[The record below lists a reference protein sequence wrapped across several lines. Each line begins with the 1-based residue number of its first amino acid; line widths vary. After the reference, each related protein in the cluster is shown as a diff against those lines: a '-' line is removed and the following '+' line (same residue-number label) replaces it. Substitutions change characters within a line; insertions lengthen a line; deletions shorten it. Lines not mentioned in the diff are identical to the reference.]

1 MPPLPYAPRVY
12 DPRRIAYAAELA
24 RGTGHF
30 HEPRREDCPWCGS
43 ARLRTRL
50 TAPDLLQHKPGTFRL
65 DQCGNC
71 GHTFQNPR
79 LTPEGLAFYHRDHDE
94 SDPDGLPDPVLA
106 TRRSRRRHR
115 LDAHLMRGVGEPE
128 SWLDVGTGHGHFPA
142 AAREVFPYT
151 SFDGLDPT
159 TRVEEARAAERIEE
173 AHVGHLSDPLLAD
186 RLRGRYDVV
195 SMFGHHLAHVPDPR
209 AELRGA
215 LAVLR
220 PGGHL
225 LVELPDPRC
234 AFALLLGKWWL
245 PHGQPRHLHLLPL
258 PNLAAELES
267 AGCTVLV
274 VDRRTPH
281 TPGDLPAALAL
292 ALAHLLPPA
301 DAPWHDRPPTAAQ
314 DVVRRVLATAT
325 GPLVDVAAAVDLLLS
340 PLLRRVPGLSNAYRV
355 VARRDVAPPP
365 PRAPHPRSTTA

>member
-1 MPPLPYAPRVY
+1 MPPLPYASRVY

-24 RGTGHF
+24 HGTDHF

-50 TAPDLLQHKPGTFRL
+50 RAPDLLQHKPGTFVL
-65 DQCGNC
+65 DRCRDC

-79 LTPEGLAFYHRDHDE
+79 LTAAGLAFYHRDHDE
-94 SDPDGLPDPVLA
+94 SDPEGLPDPVLA
-106 TRRSRRRHR
+106 LRRSHRRHR
-115 LDAHLMRGVGEPE
+115 ADALLMRGVGEPE

-142 AAREVFPYT
+142 AAKEVFPYT

-159 TRVEEARAAERIEE
+159 PRVVRARAAGRIEE
-173 AHVGHLSDPLLAD
+173 AHIGHLADPGVAR

-195 SMFGHHLAHVPDPR
+195 SIFHHLAHAPDPR

-215 LAVLR
+215 LTVLR

-234 AFALLLGKWWL
+234 AFALLLGKRW
-245 PHGQPRHLHLLPL
+245 PGHGQPRHLHLLPAA
-258 PNLAAELES
+258 NLLAELRS

-274 VDRRTPH
+274 TDRRTPH
-281 TPGDLPAALAL
+281 RPGDLSAALAL
-292 ALAHLLPPA
+292 ALAHVLPAA
-301 DAPWHDRPPTAAQ
+301 DAPWRSTPPSTPHRALRTLLSA
-314 DVVRRVLATAT
+314 LTS
-325 GPLVDVAAAVDLLLS
+325 PLVDATALLDHALA
-340 PLLRRVPGLSNAYRV
+340 PLLRRTPGLSNAYRV
-355 VARRDVAPPP
+355 VARRD
-365 PRAPHPRSTTA
+365 TA